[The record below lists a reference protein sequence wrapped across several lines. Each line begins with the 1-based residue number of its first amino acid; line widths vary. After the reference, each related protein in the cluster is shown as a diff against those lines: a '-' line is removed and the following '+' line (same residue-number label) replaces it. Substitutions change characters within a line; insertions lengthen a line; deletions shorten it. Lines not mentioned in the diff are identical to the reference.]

1 MTGTGGD
8 PDLARL
14 IERVVQHINPVAIHL
29 FGSRATGE
37 ADDESDYDL
46 LIVVDDDFPAGEA
59 TVSTALS
66 LVDDLGLPV
75 DPVMVRA
82 SDFARR
88 RHVLGTL
95 SYQVVRHGV
104 LVHERGQPSRVA

>member
-14 IERVVQHINPVAIHL
+14 VERVVQRIDPVAIHL
-29 FGSRATGE
+29 FGSRATGG
-37 ADDESDYDL
+37 ADDESAYDL
-46 LIVVDDDFPAGEA
+46 LIVVDDDFPAGRA

-82 SDFARR
+82 GDFSRR
-88 RHVLGTL
+88 RRDIGTL
-95 SYQVVRHGV
+95 CYQVDRHGV